1 MKKAIAIILGLAL
14 LAAVVPCWAEPSVIE
29 TMAGLDWSFCS
40 GAGAWSTDLQ
50 VQEDGSFTG
59 VFHDS
64 DMGDIGDEYPDGTVS
79 ICAFSGRLSLVG
91 QVDEKTWEIRIDE
104 LHAEAAEET
113 IEDGV
118 RYVPSEPYGLTE
130 GDVMVLYA
138 PGTPVSILSEDQ
150 QFWYQAHIMD
160 FENPPEELELW
171 FLSSV
176 EYDSGFAGYPRESA
190 DNP

>member
-1 MKKAIAIILGLAL
+1 MKKTIAVILSLVLLCAAL
-14 LAAVVPCWAEPSVIE
+14 SCWAETSVIS
-29 TMAGLDWSFCS
+29 TMAGLNWSFSS

-50 VQEDGSFTG
+50 IQEDGSFTG
-59 VFHDS
+59 EFHDS
-64 DMGDIGDEYPDGTVS
+64 DMGDCTDEYPDGTVS
-79 ICAFSGRLSLVG
+79 FCSFSGQLSLVS

-104 LHAEAAEET
+104 LHTEAAEES

-118 RYVPSEPYGLTE
+118 RYIPSEPYGLTE

-138 PGTPVSILSEDQ
+138 PGTPLSVLSEDQ
-150 QFWYQAHIMD
+150 QFWYQAHIVD

-176 EYDSGFAGYPRESA
+176 EHDSGFAGYPQESA
-190 DNP
+190 GNP